1 MDLTVRCKA
10 TPKTE
15 IFGTIRNLF
24 DKTAPFDP
32 LTYGAVGYNP
42 ADYVGAVGRYFSVGV
57 RHQF

>member
-42 ADYVGAVGRYFSVGV
+42 ADSNL
-57 RHQF
+57 H